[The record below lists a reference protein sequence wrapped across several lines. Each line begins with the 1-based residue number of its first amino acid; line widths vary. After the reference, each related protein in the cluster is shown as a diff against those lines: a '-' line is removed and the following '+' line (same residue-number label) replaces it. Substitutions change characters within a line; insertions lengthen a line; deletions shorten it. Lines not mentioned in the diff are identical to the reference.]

1 MSILINVLTVAS
13 NWVWMNLMMDLMMGM
28 DQLNYGGLG
37 WENKEYLDIS
47 TFVLHILYFCCI
59 YGMTVN

>member
-1 MSILINVLTVAS
+1 
-13 NWVWMNLMMDLMMGM
+13 MDEFNDGFNDPLGM
-28 DQLNYGGLG
+28 DQHNYGGLG